1 MAKPLPAEGLLPYH
15 NKDLARFKAHLVRRR
30 KCGDGYA
37 LPLRAALR
45 VLFLAWG
52 LQRLGRWLLRRS
64 QKGQLSAASSL
75 PQPSYLQSLG
85 LQARIHYFDLGYVAT
100 FAELRKLRPGAAAL
114 SLKGD
119 STAPPEAWLNKRQ
132 RERRRV
138 HMEIVSEL
146 VAGVGAL
153 IAVIGVTIALLT
165 LPVPWLVRMAE
176 YKNEDQARQQ
186 TMSKRKLSVA
196 MVVVGALL
204 LGLSW
209 LAYRVN

>member
-1 MAKPLPAEGLLPYH
+1 
-15 NKDLARFKAHLVRRR
+15 
-30 KCGDGYA
+30 
-37 LPLRAALR
+37 
-45 VLFLAWG
+45 
-52 LQRLGRWLLRRS
+52 
-64 QKGQLSAASSL
+64 
-75 PQPSYLQSLG
+75 
-85 LQARIHYFDLGYVAT
+85 
-100 FAELRKLRPGAAAL
+100 
-114 SLKGD
+114 
-119 STAPPEAWLNKRQ
+119 
-132 RERRRV
+132 
-138 HMEIVSEL
+138 MEIVSEL